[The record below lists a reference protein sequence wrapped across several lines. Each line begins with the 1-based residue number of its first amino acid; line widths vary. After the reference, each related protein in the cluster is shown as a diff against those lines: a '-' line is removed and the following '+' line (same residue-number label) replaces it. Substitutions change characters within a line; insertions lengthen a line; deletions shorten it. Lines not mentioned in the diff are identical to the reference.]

1 MRAPRF
7 ALAANVH
14 DDTVTAGVQAK
25 TQMARDYGVSAWRAS
40 ATRMS
45 LSQSLGST
53 IPTLLNQGHANRIG
67 GKRTWARISDARG
80 IEPLMANRG
89 RSEPWAA
96 HDTLGRED

>member
-25 TQMARDYGVSAWRAS
+25 TQMARNYGVSAWRAS
-40 ATRMS
+40 VTRMS

-53 IPTLLNQGHANRIG
+53 IPTLLDQGPRQSNWGKAHVGSNLGCARDRAPDGESRPIRALG
-67 GKRTWARISDARG
+67 GA
-80 IEPLMANRG
+80 
-89 RSEPWAA
+89 
-96 HDTLGRED
+96 